1 MKKVTTMQKH
11 DTLSTM
17 LWVITVTLAV
27 ILTPTREAYAYL
39 DPGTGSFLLQILLAG
54 FLGLM
59 LTLRLFRER
68 IAAIFK
74 ALLRRKPTET
84 AEEPHSKIIGED

>member
-1 MKKVTTMQKH
+1 MRKQDMLFTT
-11 DTLSTM
+11 

-27 ILTPTREAYAYL
+27 ILTPTRDAYAYL

-68 IAAIFK
+68 IAAVFN

-84 AEEPHSKIIGED
+84 DEEPHNKITGED